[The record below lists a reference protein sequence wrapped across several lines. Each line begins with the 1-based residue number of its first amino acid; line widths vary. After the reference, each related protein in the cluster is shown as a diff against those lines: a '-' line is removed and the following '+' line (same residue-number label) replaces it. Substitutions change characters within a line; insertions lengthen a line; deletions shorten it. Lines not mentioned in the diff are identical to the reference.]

1 MRRVA
6 ELGFDSFSLNL
17 AAVLRP
23 TMYEGLAETIDGAA
37 RVLAAL
43 RPA

>member
-17 AAVLRP
+17 AAVQRP

-37 RVLAAL
+37 PVLSAL
-43 RPA
+43 RAA